1 MSSTSYDYIFA
12 GCGAAALSL
21 LLRMQREGLLRD
33 KKVLVADRAPK
44 SGNDRTWCF
53 WEKEAGY
60 FEELVYHR
68 WTALDFFDSSEPLPL
83 DIAPYQYKM
92 IRSADFYAYCF
103 NQLQQEQGIAFLY
116 GEIRL
121 VREGKKLVQIQVGEQ
136 VIQPGDAT
144 VFSSLYNPSQIRP
157 GEISLLQH
165 FKGWVIET
173 AVDCFEPHRG
183 TLMDF
188 RVAQDRGATFVYVLP
203 FSARKA
209 LVEYT
214 LFNHALLED
223 ALYEQALSEYMVRY
237 ITAGDYT
244 ILEKETGVIP
254 MTDHVFPF
262 YDRGVYTIGTN
273 GGQTKGSSGYTFYFI
288 QRHSEQIVSALK
300 AGKPLHALPGI
311 PGRFR
316 FYDNVLLELLDK
328 GHPTGKAIFSRL
340 FRTSR
345 ASDVFAFL
353 NNESRFAQELG
364 IMRRLPILP
373 FLGAAT
379 RRWF

>member
-1 MSSTSYDYIFA
+1 MTSTSYDYIFA

-44 SGNDRTWCF
+44 NGNDRTWCF

-103 NQLQQEQGIAFLY
+103 NQLQQEQGIVFLY

-121 VREGKKLVQIQVGEQ
+121 VRDGTKLVQVQVGER
-136 VIQPGDAT
+136 VIEPGNAT
-144 VFSSLYNPSQIRP
+144 VFSSLYHPSQIRP

-188 RVAQDRGATFVYVLP
+188 RVAQDRGTTFVYVLP
-203 FSARKA
+203 FSTRKA

-214 LFNHALLED
+214 LFDHALLED
-223 ALYEQALSEYMVRY
+223 AEYEQALSEYMVRY

-262 YDRGVYTIGTN
+262 YDRGVYTIGTS
-273 GGQTKGSSGYTFYFI
+273 GGQTKGSSGYTFLFI
-288 QRHSEQIVSALK
+288 QRHSDLIIKALK
-300 AGKPLHALPGI
+300 EGRPLRTVPAV

-316 FYDNVLLELLDK
+316 FYDNVLLELLDQ